1 MYNAG
6 INKWKNTNYL
16 LGGMIMLITTTENI
30 GRPYEIIGIAKGTT
44 VNSKNIGKDIGAS
57 FKTIIG
63 GEIKGYTDMIEE
75 AQEEALVRMTSD
87 AADKG
92 ADAVVGVRFSTS
104 SVMQSASEVTA
115 YGTAVRF
122 I

>member
-1 MYNAG
+1 
-6 INKWKNTNYL
+6 
-16 LGGMIMLITTTENI
+16 MLITTTENI